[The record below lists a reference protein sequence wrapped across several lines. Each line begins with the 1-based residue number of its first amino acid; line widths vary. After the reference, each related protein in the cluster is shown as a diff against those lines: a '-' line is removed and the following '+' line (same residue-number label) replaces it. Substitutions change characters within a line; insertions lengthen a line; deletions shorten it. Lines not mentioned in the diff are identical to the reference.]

1 MFVQKIIRYFTESL
15 VICIVALYIPKINLD
30 LKEILKISL
39 TGTFTLMI
47 IDLYAPDIGIYLRQG
62 LGGVISFKN
71 INGTQLKGGNFI
83 KNNLKL
89 MTSKID
95 ELEDKAKN
103 LVGLK
108 GGNNYN
114 KKIIKNNNK
123 NVENYINILKKSI

>member
-30 LKEILKISL
+30 LIEILKISL

-62 LGGVISFKN
+62 LGGVISFKH

-83 KNNLKL
+83 KKNLKL